1 MSKCQNVRFLNGFQA
16 SSFRSWE
23 IKVLGSTDKK
33 TSGVFKQ
40 CFKFLNGL
48 TGKMQF
54 SYRMDST
61 AKNKHKNLC
70 ELFALN
76 ASRWDVSVAT
86 PQRQSFN
93 FLLRCDTSKP
103 SLPSDV
109 FQSVFS
115 LQVLDVLSYGW
126 SSAVLLRQML
136 LEPLHYCL
144 VVIPEISLRTKTSTV
159 KTLENVNFR
168 TLDLWDKQQRNIIL
182 CQQSLTHQVHHFTD
196 ITCNA
201 SAGDMTYLDRS
212 LCFDKPAP
220 QHGLHVSVTEFR
232 VRLQDLTLHYLL
244 QQQAAQTPV
253 EEGPHVLP
261 IQNILSRVPDLIQN
275 KHILKTVSTVCLW
288 LFMTCSLTVM
298 TPFSCILPG
307 VSWSSTNCTATWW

>member
-1 MSKCQNVRFLNGFQA
+1 
-16 SSFRSWE
+16 
-23 IKVLGSTDKK
+23 
-33 TSGVFKQ
+33 
-40 CFKFLNGL
+40 
-48 TGKMQF
+48 
-54 SYRMDST
+54 MDST

-93 FLLRCDTSKP
+93 FLLRCDTRKP

-159 KTLENVNFR
+159 KTLKKFISEHLIYETSNNE
-168 TLDLWDKQQRNIIL
+168 TLYYISKVWRIRCITSQTSHVMHQQ
-182 CQQSLTHQVHHFTD
+182 CV
-196 ITCNA
+196 
-201 SAGDMTYLDRS
+201 MTYLDRS
-212 LCFDKPAP
+212 LCFNEPAP

-232 VRLQDLTLHYLL
+232 VRLQNLTLHYLL

-253 EEGPHVLP
+253 EESPHVLP

>member
-1 MSKCQNVRFLNGFQA
+1 
-16 SSFRSWE
+16 
-23 IKVLGSTDKK
+23 
-33 TSGVFKQ
+33 
-40 CFKFLNGL
+40 
-48 TGKMQF
+48 MQF

-136 LEPLHYCL
+136 LEPLYYCL

-159 KTLENVNFR
+159 KTLEKFTSEHLIYETSNNE
-168 TLDLWDKQQRNIIL
+168 TLYYISKVWRISCITSQTSHVMHQQETWHTLTVPSVSTNQRRSMD
-182 CQQSLTHQVHHFTD
+182 CMCPSLSSAFACRISHFT
-196 ITCNA
+196 
-201 SAGDMTYLDRS
+201 
-212 LCFDKPAP
+212 
-220 QHGLHVSVTEFR
+220 
-232 VRLQDLTLHYLL
+232 
-244 QQQAAQTPV
+244 
-253 EEGPHVLP
+253 
-261 IQNILSRVPDLIQN
+261 
-275 KHILKTVSTVCLW
+275 
-288 LFMTCSLTVM
+288 TCSN
-298 TPFSCILPG
+298 SRRRRRQ
-307 VSWSSTNCTATWW
+307 